1 MFTTS
6 IAEDKVAINE
16 YGEGYPGSN
25 IHNSSNI
32 RISSLP
38 QQIREFA
45 SKLDI
50 DGDGDL
56 NHSDVAM
63 ALYHLETKKK
73 ENKNLRNIIVVFS
86 VLSVLLV
93 ACIFGASMTAARL
106 SQEVHVNAANGFAY
120 VKGSGEVMKT
130 ERAMVW
136 EQGGIAELPTKTLNR
151 LAEIVL
157 AEGDVRFKIKGS
169 ARSRDPLNDSVI
181 LLVEGGTL
189 TWDRVEGL
197 VDATGHAK
205 TLLENT
211 FGKDA
216 FEVDVHVDGTNNSRR
231 NLLNACYEPYFGYGG
246 SY

>member
-1 MFTTS
+1 MSTTS
-6 IAEDKVAINE
+6 ISEDKAAMYE
-16 YGEGYPGSN
+16 Y
-25 IHNSSNI
+25 NSSI

-38 QQIREFA
+38 RQVRESA
-45 SKLDI
+45 RKLDI
-50 DGDGDL
+50 NGDGAL

-73 ENKNLRNIIVVFS
+73 ENKNLRNIIVAFS

-93 ACIFGASMTAARL
+93 ACIFGASLAAARL

-120 VKGSGEVMKT
+120 VKGTGEIMKT
-130 ERAMVW
+130 ETAMVW
-136 EQGGIAELPTKTLNR
+136 EHGGIAELPTKTLNH
-151 LAEIVL
+151 LAEIIL
-157 AEGDVRFKIKGS
+157 ADGDVRFKIKGS

-189 TWDRVEGL
+189 TWDRTEGL

-205 TLLENT
+205 TLLEAT

-216 FEVDVHVDGTNNSRR
+216 FEVDVNVNGDNSSRR
-231 NLLNACYEPYFGYGG
+231 NLLNGCSYDSYFGYA
-246 SY
+246 SF